1 MDINM
6 EKEIDFINFNGLKT
20 TRSLIEAGDI
30 IDGIDK
36 ENLVILI
43 EDYDLVNEIG
53 GLEAAIETIQS
64 DSDNQLLARAVKNL
78 S

>member
-6 EKEIDFINFNGLKT
+6 VNEIDFINANGLKAA
-20 TRSLIEAGDI
+20 RNLIEAGDI
-30 IDGIDK
+30 IEGINK
-36 ENLVILI
+36 ENLIILI
-43 EDYDLVNEIG
+43 EDHDIIIEIG
-53 GLEAAIETIQS
+53 GLEAAINAIQS